1 VTPVRDAD
9 ASAGQAAA
17 EAVARRSYGKL
28 IALLSARTR
37 DVAAAEDA
45 LADAFAAAL
54 ADWPRH
60 GIPHTPEA
68 WLLTAARRRL
78 IDGARARRTHDGAAD
93 TLRLLGEWAQAA
105 TDPALARAEIPD
117 HRLALMFACAHP
129 AITAGTRAPLML
141 QTLLG
146 FDAAAIG
153 SAFLVAPATMGQRL
167 VRAKSR
173 IRQTG
178 IPFAVPPLAEL
189 GDRLGAVLDAVYACY
204 AEGWSDPAGTDVH
217 RRNLAEEAL
226 WLGGLVATLLP
237 EEPEALGLLALML
250 FAQARRSARR
260 DEAGRYVPLAEQ
272 DTRRWDARM
281 MDEAERLLRRA
292 GALALT
298 GEVPR
303 VGRFQLE
310 AAVQSAHGVRRLKGT
325 ADWPAIER
333 LYDALQR
340 LTGSP
345 VVALN
350 RAVTL
355 AETQGP
361 APALA
366 ALDTL
371 AGDAR
376 LADYQ
381 PYWAA
386 RAGLLQRLGQ
396 AEAADAAY
404 ARAIGLES
412 DPAVR
417 AFLQQRRG
425 APLG

>member
-1 VTPVRDAD
+1 MGEPDAR
-9 ASAGQAAA
+9 AGHAAA

-37 DVAAAEDA
+37 DLAAAEDA

-60 GIPHTPEA
+60 GIPQTPEA

-105 TDPALARAEIPD
+105 TDPAGPRAEIPD
-117 HRLALMFACAHP
+117 HRLALMFDCAHP
-129 AITAGTRAPLML
+129 AIAAGMRAPLML

-173 IRQTG
+173 IRETG
-178 IPFAVPPLAEL
+178 IAFAVPPLAAL
-189 GDRLGAVLDAVYACY
+189 GDRLDAVLDAVYACY
-204 AEGWSDPAGTDVH
+204 AEGWSDPAGADAH
-217 RRNLAEEAL
+217 RRNLAE
-226 WLGGLVATLLP
+226 
-237 EEPEALGLLALML
+237 
-250 FAQARRSARR
+250 
-260 DEAGRYVPLAEQ
+260 
-272 DTRRWDARM
+272 
-281 MDEAERLLRRA
+281 
-292 GALALT
+292 
-298 GEVPR
+298 
-303 VGRFQLE
+303 
-310 AAVQSAHGVRRLKGT
+310 
-325 ADWPAIER
+325 
-333 LYDALQR
+333 
-340 LTGSP
+340 
-345 VVALN
+345 
-350 RAVTL
+350 
-355 AETQGP
+355 ETQGP

-366 ALDTL
+366 ALDAL

-417 AFLQQRRG
+417 AFLQQRRT